1 MRFMG
6 QTYWCKE
13 LMMTRGGT
21 MLLSQ
26 QLQNPSPPGMFT
38 KTLPQNKNQRD
49 VKTFSDDTWYMTKLQ
64 ELLSTKS
71 PRWLLSIFWLS
82 ASPWPYA
89 WPLGRAMEG
98 HQKPSFCL
106 WALDDCSS
114 KANPF
119 WTLKYFWRIIMR
131 ARVLLRTRLLHF
143 VIASTSKA
151 LSFGYQSNC

>member
-38 KTLPQNKNQRD
+38 KTLPQNKNQWD

-71 PRWLLSIFWLS
+71 PRWLLSIFSLS
-82 ASPWPYA
+82 ASQWPYA

-151 LSFGYQSNC
+151 LSFGYQSNW